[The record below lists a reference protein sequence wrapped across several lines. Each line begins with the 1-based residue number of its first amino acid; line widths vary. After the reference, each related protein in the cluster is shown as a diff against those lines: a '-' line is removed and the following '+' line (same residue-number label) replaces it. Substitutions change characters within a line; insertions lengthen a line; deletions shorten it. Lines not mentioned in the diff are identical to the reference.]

1 MRLRRLSAPIRK
13 ALACAG
19 GVCAFFLMLF
29 CYSLYCRWHG
39 REVWM
44 WIDCANSPRV
54 EQALQMGCSPNVR
67 GAEGFP
73 ALCTAS
79 AVGSVET
86 TRLLLKYGANPDLAT
101 PEGDTPV
108 MFAARFTNDPSRGNS
123 GNFVAIIHA
132 LVEHH
137 ANVNLRNRRGET
149 ALTLACRSGALENV
163 QFLVEHGADI
173 NAPDACNATPFV
185 NASVMGHG
193 EIANYL
199 AKQGA
204 RY

>member
-19 GVCAFFLMLF
+19 GVCAFLLMLF
-29 CYSLYCRWHG
+29 CYSLYCRWHS

-54 EQALQMGCSPNVR
+54 EQALRMGCNPNVI
-67 GAEGFP
+67 GAQGFP

-86 TRLLLKYGANPDLAT
+86 TRMLLNYGANPDLAS
-101 PEGDTPV
+101 PDGDTPL

-123 GNFVAIIHA
+123 GNFAAIIHV

-173 NAPDACNATPFV
+173 NAQGDYFGTPF
-185 NASVMGHG
+185 AIATEMKHY

-199 AKQGA
+199 TKQGA
-204 RY
+204 R